1 MLRKK
6 KSPKDRALA
15 SFDDFYGSVFG
26 PKWKSIR
33 LGLLCDNKYIAMVN
47 NFGDTQ
53 ETIKRLTDEGAMN
66 IKDIVEVTKRRLTEL
81 KQASDKD
88 GAQPVGSQ
96 SVGAK
101 IENIMQAKRSEEASK
116 IFPEEFQFDKSE
128 HDPET
133 ANRIVDSAY
142 GTAALY
148 EFIPA
153 TKLKGMEDW
162 VFESDHYKYYK
173 AEDSEFPIEIE
184 TENEI
189 TIPEHLHLYTYE
201 MGNISTFPRARR
213 SITGVSTHFHMD
225 GASILPALFLDIQ
238 PGNRV
243 LDACAAPG
251 GKSMLMLQTMYPNI
265 LVANDLSQS
274 RVKRIKNLFGEFLID
289 FERDWLN
296 KRCFVTESD
305 ARALDDYDQYDK
317 VLVDVPCTTDR
328 HSIHDDDNNLFK
340 PSRVK
345 ERLKLPEIQAD
356 ILANCIRMA
365 RPGGGHIMYSTCSLS
380 PVQNDGVVHMALSKC
395 FNEHGI
401 TARVKDLSLAIRP
414 FTEIFRFHNP
424 KLLKYGQLVLPYLPA
439 NFGPMYFC
447 KIERIK

>member
-6 KSPKDRALA
+6 QAPKDRALA

-53 ETIKRLTDEGAMN
+53 DTIKRLEGEGAMN
-66 IKDIVEVTKRRLTEL
+66 LKDVLEVTKRRISEL
-81 KQASDKD
+81 KETEQVPGLK
-88 GAQPVGSQ
+88 PEGSQ

-101 IENIMQAKRSEEASK
+101 IESLLHTKRSEEESR
-116 IFPEEFQFDKSE
+116 IFPGEFE
-128 HDPET
+128 TNREYDPET
-133 ANRIVDSAY
+133 ANRIVDSSY
-142 GTAALY
+142 GTAGLY

-173 AEDSEFPIEIE
+173 AEDSEFPIDIE
-184 TENEI
+184 TEGEL
-189 TIPEHLHLYTYE
+189 TIPEHLHLYTFE
-201 MGNISTFPRARR
+201 MGNISVFPRAKRCV
-213 SITGVSTHFHMD
+213 TGVSSHFHMD
-225 GASILPALFLDIQ
+225 GGSILPALFLDVQ

-251 GKSMLMLQTMYPNI
+251 GKSMLMLQTMYPNV
-265 LVANDLSQS
+265 LVSNDMSQS
-274 RVKRIKNLFGEFLID
+274 RVKRIKGLFGEFLID

-296 KRCFVTESD
+296 KRCFVTECD
-305 ARALDDYDQYDK
+305 ARALDDYGQYDK

-328 HSIHDDDNNLFK
+328 HSIHQDENNLFK

-345 ERLKLPEIQAD
+345 ERLKLPEVQAD

-365 RPGGGHIMYSTCSLS
+365 RPGGGQIVYSTCSLS

-401 TARVKDLSLAIRP
+401 TAKVK
-414 FTEIFRFHNP
+414 
-424 KLLKYGQLVLPYLPA
+424 
-439 NFGPMYFC
+439 
-447 KIERIK
+447 

>member
-6 KSPKDRALA
+6 QAPKDRALA

-53 ETIKRLTDEGAMN
+53 ETIKRLEGEGAMN
-66 IKDIVEVTKRRLTEL
+66 LKDVLEVTKRRISEL
-81 KQASDKD
+81 KETEQVPGLK
-88 GAQPVGSQ
+88 PEGSQ

-101 IENIMQAKRSEEASK
+101 IENLLHTKRSEEESR
-116 IFPEEFQFDKSE
+116 IFPGGFETNREY
-128 HDPET
+128 DPET
-133 ANRIVDSAY
+133 ANRIVDSSY
-142 GTAALY
+142 GTAGLY

-173 AEDSEFPIEIE
+173 AEDSEFPIDIE
-184 TENEI
+184 TEGEL
-189 TIPEHLHLYTYE
+189 TIPEHLHLYTFE
-201 MGNISTFPRARR
+201 MGNISMFPRAKRCV
-213 SITGVSTHFHMD
+213 TGVSSHFHMD
-225 GASILPALFLDIQ
+225 GGSILPALFLDVQ

-251 GKSMLMLQTMYPNI
+251 GKSMLMLQTMYPNV
-265 LVANDLSQS
+265 LVSNDMSQS
-274 RVKRIKNLFGEFLID
+274 RVKRIKGLFGEFLID

-296 KRCFVTESD
+296 KRCFVTECD
-305 ARALDDYDQYDK
+305 ARALDDYGQYDK

-328 HSIHDDDNNLFK
+328 HSIHQDENNLFK

-345 ERLKLPEIQAD
+345 ERLKLPEVQAD

-365 RPGGGHIMYSTCSLS
+365 RPGGGQIVYSTCSLS

-401 TARVKDLSLAIRP
+401 TAKVK
-414 FTEIFRFHNP
+414 
-424 KLLKYGQLVLPYLPA
+424 
-439 NFGPMYFC
+439 
-447 KIERIK
+447 

>member
-1 MLRKK
+1 MTTGLVYCLPCVFHSSLTLFYSQIHQAVLRKK
-6 KSPKDRALA
+6 QSPKDRALA
-15 SFDDFYGSVFG
+15 NFDDFYGSVYG

-53 ETIKRLTDEGAMN
+53 ETIQRLTDAGAMN
-66 IKDIVEVTKRRLTEL
+66 VKDILNVTKRRISEL
-81 KQASDKD
+81 KEQLQ
-88 GAQPVGSQ
+88 GQEGIQTEGSQ
-96 SVGAK
+96 TVGAK
-101 IENIMQAKRSEEASK
+101 IGNLMQAKRTEEENR
-116 IFPEEFQFDKSE
+116 IFPGESLDRGEY
-128 HDPET
+128 DPET

-142 GTAALY
+142 GTAGLY
-148 EFIPA
+148 EYIPA

-184 TENEI
+184 TETEI

-201 MGNISTFPRARR
+201 MGNINMFPRAKKC
-213 SITGVSTHFHMD
+213 ITGVSSHFHMD
-225 GASILPALFLDIQ
+225 GGSILPALFLDVQ

-251 GKSMLMLQTMYPNI
+251 GKSMLMLQTMYPNV
-265 LVANDLSQS
+265 LVSNDLSQS
-274 RVKRIKNLFGEFLID
+274 RVKRIKSLFGEFLID
-289 FERDWLN
+289 FDKDWLN

-305 ARALDDYDQYDK
+305 ARALDDYGQYDR

-328 HSIHDDDNNLFK
+328 HSIHQDDNNLFK

-345 ERLKLPEIQAD
+345 ERLKLPELQAD
-356 ILANCIRMA
+356 ILANCLRLA
-365 RPGGGHIMYSTCSLS
+365 KPNGGQVVYSTCSLS
-380 PVQNDGVVHMALSKC
+380 PVQNDGVVHMALSKV

-401 TARVKDLSLAIRP
+401 TAKVK
-414 FTEIFRFHNP
+414 
-424 KLLKYGQLVLPYLPA
+424 
-439 NFGPMYFC
+439 
-447 KIERIK
+447 

>member
-6 KSPKDRALA
+6 QAPKDRALA

-47 NFGDTQ
+47 NFGDTP
-53 ETIKRLTDEGAMN
+53 ETIKRLEGEGAMN
-66 IKDIVEVTKRRLTEL
+66 LKDVLEVTKRRISEL
-81 KQASDKD
+81 KETEQVPGLK
-88 GAQPVGSQ
+88 PEGSQ

-101 IENIMQAKRSEEASK
+101 IENLLHTKRSEEESR
-116 IFPEEFQFDKSE
+116 IFPGEFE
-128 HDPET
+128 TNREYDPET
-133 ANRIVDSAY
+133 ANRIVDSSY
-142 GTAALY
+142 GTAGLY

-173 AEDSEFPIEIE
+173 AEDSEFPIDIE
-184 TENEI
+184 TEGEL
-189 TIPEHLHLYTYE
+189 TIPEHLHLYTFE
-201 MGNISTFPRARR
+201 MGNISMFPRAKRCV
-213 SITGVSTHFHMD
+213 TGVSSHFHMD
-225 GASILPALFLDIQ
+225 GGSILPALFLDVQ

-251 GKSMLMLQTMYPNI
+251 GKSMLMLQTMYPNV
-265 LVANDLSQS
+265 LVSNDMSQS
-274 RVKRIKNLFGEFLID
+274 RVKRIKGLFGEFLID

-296 KRCFVTESD
+296 KRCFVTECD
-305 ARALDDYDQYDK
+305 ARALDDYGQYDK

-328 HSIHDDDNNLFK
+328 HSIHQDENNLFK

-345 ERLKLPEIQAD
+345 ERLKLPEVQAD

-365 RPGGGHIMYSTCSLS
+365 RPGGGQIVYSTCSLS

-401 TARVKDLSLAIRP
+401 TAKVK
-414 FTEIFRFHNP
+414 
-424 KLLKYGQLVLPYLPA
+424 
-439 NFGPMYFC
+439 
-447 KIERIK
+447 

>member
-1 MLRKK
+1 MQAVLRKK
-6 KSPKDRALA
+6 QSPKDRALA
-15 SFDDFYGSVFG
+15 NFDDFYGSVFG

-53 ETIKRLTDEGAMN
+53 ETIKRLTGEGA
-66 IKDIVEVTKRRLTEL
+66 ISVREICQVTTRRLAEL
-81 KQASDKD
+81 KQQD
-88 GAQPVGSQ
+88 QPSTMRTEEGSQ

-101 IENIMQAKRSEEASK
+101 IENLMQAKRSEETRK
-116 IFPEEFQFDKSE
+116 IFPEEFEMADEF
-128 HDPET
+128 DPET
-133 ANRIVDSAY
+133 ANRIVDSTH
-142 GTAALY
+142 GTSKLY
-148 EFIPA
+148 EYIPA

-184 TENEI
+184 TEVDV

-201 MGNISTFPRARR
+201 MGNISMFPRARR
-213 SITGVSTHFHMD
+213 CVTGVSSQFHMD
-225 GASILPALFLDIQ
+225 GASILPAIFLDVQ

-251 GKSMLMLQTMYPNI
+251 GKSLLLLQTMYPNV
-265 LVANDLSQS
+265 LVSNDLSQS
-274 RVKRIKNLFGEFLID
+274 RVRRIKSLFGEFLID

-296 KRCFVTESD
+296 RRCFVSESD
-305 ARALDDYDQYDK
+305 ARALDEYGQYDR

-328 HSIHDDDNNLFK
+328 HSLREDENNLFK

-345 ERLKLPEIQAD
+345 ERLKLPAAQAD
-356 ILANCIRMA
+356 ILANCIRLA
-365 RPGGGHIMYSTCSLS
+365 RPGGGQVVYSTCSLS

-395 FNEHGI
+395 FTEHGI
-401 TARVKDLSLAIRP
+401 TAKVK
-414 FTEIFRFHNP
+414 
-424 KLLKYGQLVLPYLPA
+424 
-439 NFGPMYFC
+439 
-447 KIERIK
+447 

>member
-1 MLRKK
+1 MIRKK
-6 KSPKDRALA
+6 QTPKDRCLA
-15 SFDDFYGSVFG
+15 NFDDFYGSVYG

-53 ETIKRLTDEGAMN
+53 DTVNRLTDDGAMN
-66 IKDIVEVTKRRLTEL
+66 IKDIVEVTKRRISEL
-81 KQASDKD
+81 KQSAEPD
-88 GAQPVGSQ
+88 GRKAEGTQ

-101 IENIMQAKRSEEASK
+101 IENLLHSKRNEEVSK
-116 IFPEEFQFDKSE
+116 IFPEEFELDKE
-128 HDPET
+128 YDAET
-133 ANRIVDSAY
+133 SNRIVDSAY
-142 GTAALY
+142 GTAGLY
-148 EFIPA
+148 EYIPA

-184 TENEI
+184 TEGDI
-189 TIPEHLHLYTYE
+189 TIPEHLHLFTYE
-201 MGNISTFPRARR
+201 MGNISMFPRAKK
-213 SITGVSTHFHMD
+213 SVTGVSSHFHMD
-225 GASILPALFLDIQ
+225 GGSILPALFLNLQ

-251 GKSMLMLQTMYPNI
+251 GKSLLMLQTMYPNV
-265 LVANDLSQS
+265 LVSNDLSQS
-274 RVKRIKNLFGEFLID
+274 RVKRIKSMFSEFLID
-289 FERDWLN
+289 FEQDWLN

-305 ARALDDYDQYDK
+305 ARALDDYGQYDK

-328 HSIHDDDNNLFK
+328 HSVHQDENNLFK

-345 ERLKLPEIQAD
+345 ERLKLPETQAD
-356 ILANCIRMA
+356 ILANCIRLA
-365 RPGGGHIMYSTCSLS
+365 RPGGGQIVYSTCSLS

-401 TARVKDLSLAIRP
+401 TAKVK
-414 FTEIFRFHNP
+414 
-424 KLLKYGQLVLPYLPA
+424 
-439 NFGPMYFC
+439 
-447 KIERIK
+447 

>member
-6 KSPKDRALA
+6 QAPKDRALA

-53 ETIKRLTDEGAMN
+53 DTIKRLEGEGAMN
-66 IKDIVEVTKRRLTEL
+66 LKDVLEVTKRRISEL
-81 KQASDKD
+81 KETEQVPGLK
-88 GAQPVGSQ
+88 PEGSQ

-101 IENIMQAKRSEEASK
+101 IENLLHTKRSEEESR
-116 IFPEEFQFDKSE
+116 IFPGGFETNREY
-128 HDPET
+128 DPET
-133 ANRIVDSAY
+133 ANRIVDSSY
-142 GTAALY
+142 GTAGLY
-148 EFIPA
+148 EYIPA

-173 AEDSEFPIEIE
+173 AEDSEFPIDIE
-184 TENEI
+184 TEGEL
-189 TIPEHLHLYTYE
+189 TIPEHLHLYTFE
-201 MGNISTFPRARR
+201 MGNISMFPRAKRCV
-213 SITGVSTHFHMD
+213 TGVSSHFHMD
-225 GASILPALFLDIQ
+225 GGSILPALFLDVQ

-251 GKSMLMLQTMYPNI
+251 GKSMLMLQTMYPNV
-265 LVANDLSQS
+265 LVSNDMSQS
-274 RVKRIKNLFGEFLID
+274 RVKRIKGLFGEFLID

-296 KRCFVTESD
+296 KRCFVTECD
-305 ARALDDYDQYDK
+305 ARALDDYGQYDK

-328 HSIHDDDNNLFK
+328 HSIHQDENNLFK

-345 ERLKLPEIQAD
+345 ERLKLPEVQAD

-365 RPGGGHIMYSTCSLS
+365 RPGGGQIVYSTCSLS

-401 TARVKDLSLAIRP
+401 TAKVK
-414 FTEIFRFHNP
+414 
-424 KLLKYGQLVLPYLPA
+424 
-439 NFGPMYFC
+439 
-447 KIERIK
+447 